1 MKKILADLDQMDV
14 VADEVHNLALEAR
27 NPAVEVLI
35 AQVIEVETISAQ
47 IDEEKQIAE
56 VKMSVIKEIPVD
68 PQFVMRVVV
77 TKTELAEILMD
88 AVQIAVETQLA
99 VET

>member
-1 MKKILADLDQMDV
+1 MDV

-47 IDEEKQIAE
+47 IEEEQIAE

-99 VET
+99 VQT

>member
-1 MKKILADLDQMDV
+1 MKKIPADLDQMDV

-47 IDEEKQIAE
+47 IEEEQIAE

>member
-1 MKKILADLDQMDV
+1 MDV

-47 IDEEKQIAE
+47 IEEEQIAE